1 MRKMIPSE
9 FGKSSFRMKEGAHY
23 KIEVRGPH
31 GDVMLKTDPF
41 ALFAQHGTQTGC
53 MVFDIDRYHWNDS
66 SWMER
71 RKHRDQLNS
80 PMSIYEV
87 HLGSWQRNPEEGN
100 RYLSYIELGDPS
112 HPLCK
117 GTRLHASSCCP

>member
-1 MRKMIPSE
+1 MRKMIPSGIWE
-9 FGKSSFRMKEGAHY
+9 IFIPHVKEGAHY

-71 RKHRDQLNS
+71 RNRDQLNS

-100 RYLSYIELGDPS
+100 RYLATSNLAIV
-112 HPLCK
+112 
-117 GTRLHASSCCP
+117 SSLM